1 VAGGEG
7 IGSRGPGE
15 TKIELDRRR
24 IRMRMAKL
32 RKQIRGMEPARR
44 TKRADRERNAIPSA
58 AIVGYTNAGKSSL
71 LNRLTDAGVMVQNQL
86 FATLDPT
93 VRRAETED
101 GRTYTLT
108 DTVGFVRNLPHQLVE
123 AFRSTLEEAAEA
135 DLIVHVV
142 DASHPDPSGQIAAVR
157 EVLADAGATGLPEL
171 IAFNKSDAADPA
183 TLAGLLVEYPGS
195 IAVSARTG
203 EGLTALQ
210 DTIAAMLPV
219 LARELT
225 VLIPFERG
233 DLSSRIHDDGVVLD
247 ERFLPEGTLLQAR
260 VGDALAAELE
270 PYIQPDMYAGTDAPV
285 PDPEDTQDSVG

>member
-1 VAGGEG
+1 
-7 IGSRGPGE
+7 
-15 TKIELDRRR
+15 
-24 IRMRMAKL
+24 MRMAKL
-32 RKQIRGMEPARR
+32 RKQIRAMEPARR

-93 VRRAETED
+93 VRRAQTED

-108 DTVGFVRNLPHQLVE
+108 DTVGFVRNLPHQLAE

-225 VLIPFERG
+225 VLVPFERG

-270 PYIQPDMYAGTDAPV
+270 PYVQPDMYAGTDAPV
-285 PDPEDTQDSVG
+285 QDPEDSQDSAG

>member
-1 VAGGEG
+1 
-7 IGSRGPGE
+7 
-15 TKIELDRRR
+15 
-24 IRMRMAKL
+24 
-32 RKQIRGMEPARR
+32 
-44 TKRADRERNAIPSA
+44 
-58 AIVGYTNAGKSSL
+58 
-71 LNRLTDAGVMVQNQL
+71 
-86 FATLDPT
+86 
-93 VRRAETED
+93 
-101 GRTYTLT
+101 
-108 DTVGFVRNLPHQLVE
+108 VGFVRNLPHQLVE